1 MATVLLALK
10 DGVDAHIEWKFKL
23 RLGEYSGGN
32 RIMLHSSVHAG
43 TPLGRIV
50 NSVKDTTALVSRAL
64 VLVTLEVCLG
74 SSSSYPFVFSFLI
87 NDRSAQGETEKKFFE
102 EDATNCLWT
111 GRRWL
116 CCPLYRMFK
125 LARTRKSEK
134 VGRQRL
140 AVPTTAEHHKR
151 RMPNPELLSS
161 IGISDVRKS
170 FGARMVMRFPLQ
182 TP

>member
-1 MATVLLALK
+1 MRNSA
-10 DGVDAHIEWKFKL
+10 VD
-23 RLGEYSGGN
+23 SGGN

-50 NSVKDTTALVSRAL
+50 NSVKGTTALVSRAL

-87 NDRSAQGETEKKFFE
+87 NDRSAQGETEKNFFE

-116 CCPLYRMFK
+116 CCRMFK

-134 VGRQRL
+134 VGRRRL
-140 AVPTTAEHHKR
+140 GCSNHR
-151 RMPNPELLSS
+151 R
-161 IGISDVRKS
+161 
-170 FGARMVMRFPLQ
+170 